1 MEPGSVLRN
10 ICTLLLIKKQQEEVK
25 IQSAQKKTKRTKKQY
40 ICDYCHREFTKSY
53 NLQIHIR
60 THTDERP
67 FKCDICGKRFRRQ
80 DHLRDHKFIHSK
92 EKPFKCEVCQKGN
105 IKVPLKIQL
114 KKSLH
119 FVGFCQ
125 ARTLAEHKMLHFQED
140 LQELQ
145 CNFCSLSFH
154 SRSQLKSHLRTYHP
168 EKKPF
173 LCNHCGK
180 DFSRNCDLR
189 RHSLTHHELSS
200 STPEQLSVITTK

>member
-1 MEPGSVLRN
+1 MAANSVMTASSKPHVCCFQACALNGTLKPASPLRAQFKMEPGSVLRN

-114 KKSLH
+114 KKI
-119 FVGFCQ
+119 FIFCRFLPSSDIS
-125 ARTLAEHKMLHFQED
+125 RTQNAPFPR
-140 LQELQ
+140 
-145 CNFCSLSFH
+145 
-154 SRSQLKSHLRTYHP
+154 RSPRTP
-168 EKKPF
+168 
-173 LCNHCGK
+173 
-180 DFSRNCDLR
+180 
-189 RHSLTHHELSS
+189 
-200 STPEQLSVITTK
+200 V